1 MANTLKNTAQV
12 IVNKVLMEFKNSSG
26 LSRFVDRSFEKK
38 FGKEGAKIGSSLEVL
53 DQVLAPSS
61 GTGSAVTPASITER
75 TRILTL
81 NQRLNQSWAYTVD
94 EDALSVDQWME
105 RHGKPHGQRLANDWD
120 LYLMKLAYQ
129 STGLYIGTPAVAVD
143 AFKKFGQA
151 RAQIDRFAPPPGDK
165 ILIMD
170 PDTQVE
176 AIDLSKGLFHP
187 TDIEGQYKEGNMTK
201 VAGFKP
207 HMSQNVR
214 RHTVGPLG
222 GTPLVKGANQTGTSI
237 TTDGWTASA
246 ANRLKTGDSIRFLSA
261 SGSLTGA
268 VYGVNPITKEIL
280 PEPRAFVVKA
290 DADSDASGN
299 LTVTIDPPIATSGV
313 YQTVDI
319 VPADNAV
326 IQIFQHANSYANKI
340 SAENLALHPAAIT
353 AAVFPLPVPEDSI
366 LGATAYDDDMG
377 IGLSLW
383 RASDIRTGEIIT
395 RLDLLAGAVVR
406 HPEWI
411 CRILGA

>member
-1 MANTLKNTAQV
+1 MANTFKNTAQV
-12 IVNKVLMEFKNSSG
+12 AVNKVLMEFKNASG

-38 FGKEGAKIGSSLEVL
+38 FGKAGAKIGSSLEVL
-53 DQVLAPSS
+53 DEVMAPSS
-61 GTGSAVTPASITER
+61 GTGSAITPGSVTER
-75 TRILTL
+75 TRTLTL
-81 NQRLNQSWAYTVD
+81 NQRLNQAWAYTVD
-94 EDALSVDQWME
+94 EDALNVDQWME
-105 RHGKPHGQRLANDWD
+105 RHGKPRAQRLANDWD
-120 LYLMKLAYQ
+120 LFLMQLAYQ
-129 STGLYIGTPAVAVD
+129 STGLYIGVPNTAIST
-143 AFKKFGQA
+143 FKMFGQA

-165 ILIMD
+165 VLIMD

-187 TDIEGQYKEGNMTK
+187 TDIEGQYREGNMSK

-222 GTPLVKGANQTGTSI
+222 GTPLVKGATQSGASI
-237 TTDGWTASA
+237 ATDGWTASA
-246 ANRLKTGDSIRFLSA
+246 ANRLKKGDSVRFLSS
-261 SGSLTGA
+261 SGSTTGA

-280 PEPRAFVVKA
+280 PEPRAFVLTA
-290 DADSDASGN
+290 DADSDSSGN
-299 LTVTIDPPIATSGV
+299 LTLTIDPPITVTGV
-313 YQTVDI
+313 YQTTDI
-319 VPADNAV
+319 IPADNAV
-326 IQIFQHANSYANKI
+326 IQIFQHASSYASKV
-340 SAENLALHPAAIT
+340 SAENLALHPMAIT
-353 AAVFPLPVPEDSI
+353 AAVFPLPVPDDAMA
-366 LGATAYDDDMG
+366 GATAYDEDMG
-377 IGLSLW
+377 IGVSLW